1 MLYYVGTIHFR
12 SKEMHWRKNR
22 SLTEY
27 LLFALKQQTTC
38 GAGSAT
44 HVFITEKT
52 YLDSFK

>member
-44 HVFITEKT
+44 HGFITEKT